1 VKLNFLNYSCAG
13 SLQYVRSDEFYEE
26 CGLLYRLFYMMPMFT
41 IFRMRLYIAW
51 LLSECICI
59 SATLGAY
66 AVTSQS
72 KCGHGPTNYSVLDN
86 RLAES

>member
-1 VKLNFLNYSCAG
+1 MASFLHYACAG
-13 SLQYVRSDEFYEE
+13 PLQYVRTDEFYEA
-26 CGLLYRLFYMMPMFT
+26 CGLLYRIFYMMPMFT

-66 AVTSQS
+66 PVTSQPT
-72 KCGHGPTNYSVLDN
+72 CGHGPKDYSALEN